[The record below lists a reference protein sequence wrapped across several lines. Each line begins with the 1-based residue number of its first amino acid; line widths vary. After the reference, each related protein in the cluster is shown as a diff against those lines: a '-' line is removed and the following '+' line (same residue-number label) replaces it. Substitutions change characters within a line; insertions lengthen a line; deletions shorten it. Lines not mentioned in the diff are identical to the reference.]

1 MTTVIIKGTTKYLA
15 PLILTFG
22 AYVILHGHLTP
33 GGGFQGG
40 AVFASGLALLIVA
53 NKYDEVKKAFEKVP
67 LSKLESAGALSFLGI
82 ATIGLMGYTFF
93 KNVIANS
100 GFPIFGEHTPLGI
113 NPGYLNTGGTLPYM
127 NIFVGA
133 KVLAGLTSI
142 ILVFYILLGMR
153 KPEGGEEA

>member
-1 MTTVIIKGTTKYLA
+1 MTTVIIKTTTKYLA
-15 PLILTFG
+15 SLILTFG

-40 AVFASGLALLIVA
+40 AVFASGLALLIVT
-53 NKYDEVKKAFEKVP
+53 NKYEDIKKGFSKLP
-67 LSKLESAGALSFLGI
+67 LSVFESIGALGFLGM
-82 ATIGLMGYTFF
+82 ATLGFMGYTFF

-100 GFPIFGEHTPLGI
+100 GFPIFGEPTPQGI

-127 NIFVGA
+127 NIFVGM

-142 ILVFYILLGMR
+142 VLIFYLLMGV
-153 KPEGGEEA
+153 KENE

>member
-1 MTTVIIKGTTKYLA
+1 MTTTIIKTTTKILT
-15 PLILTFG
+15 PLILVFG
-22 AYVILHGHLTP
+22 SYIILHGHLTP

-53 NKYDEVKKAFEKVP
+53 NKYETVKSLFEKAP
-67 LSKLESAGALSFLGI
+67 LSVLESIGAVGFLGM
-82 ATIGLMGYTFF
+82 ACLGFAGYTFF

-100 GFPIFGEHTPLGI
+100 GFLLFGGKTPSGI

-127 NIFVGA
+127 NIFVGM

-142 ILVFYILLGMR
+142 ILVFFLIMR
-153 KPEGGEEA
+153 RERDEW

>member
-1 MTTVIIKGTTKYLA
+1 MTTVIIKTTTKYLA
-15 PLILTFG
+15 ALILTFG
-22 AYVILHGHLTP
+22 AYIILHGHLTP

-53 NKYDEVKKAFEKVP
+53 NKYDDIRRTFSKVP
-67 LSKLESAGALSFLGI
+67 LSAFESIGALGFLGT
-82 ATIGLMGYTFF
+82 ATLGFMGYTFF

-100 GFPIFGEHTPLGI
+100 GFPLFGEPTPLGI

-127 NIFVGA
+127 NIFVGT

-142 ILVFYILLGMR
+142 ILIFYLLLGV
-153 KPEGGEEA
+153 KKNE

>member
-1 MTTVIIKGTTKYLA
+1 MTTVIIKTTTKYLA
-15 PLILTFG
+15 TLILTFG
-22 AYVILHGHLTP
+22 AYIILHGHLTP

-53 NKYDEVKKAFEKVP
+53 NKYDDIRRTFPKVP
-67 LSKLESAGALSFLGI
+67 LSAFESIGALGFLGT
-82 ATIGLMGYTFF
+82 ATLGFMGYTFF

-100 GFPIFGEHTPLGI
+100 GFPLFGEPTPPGI

-127 NIFVGA
+127 NIFVGT

-142 ILVFYILLGMR
+142 ILVFYLLLGV
-153 KPEGGEEA
+153 KKNE

>member
-1 MTTVIIKGTTKYLA
+1 MTTVIIKTTTKYLA
-15 PLILTFG
+15 TLILTFG
-22 AYVILHGHLTP
+22 AYIILHGHLTP

-53 NKYDEVKKAFEKVP
+53 NKYDDIRRTFSKVP
-67 LSKLESAGALSFLGI
+67 LSTFESIGALGFLGT
-82 ATIGLMGYTFF
+82 AALGFMGYTFF

-100 GFPIFGEHTPLGI
+100 GFPLFGEPTPLGI

-127 NIFVGA
+127 NIFVGT

-142 ILVFYILLGMR
+142 ILVFYLLLGV
-153 KPEGGEEA
+153 KKNE

>member
-1 MTTVIIKGTTKYLA
+1 MTTEIIKVTTKILI

-22 AYVILHGHLTP
+22 AYIILHGHLTP

-53 NKYDEVKKAFEKVP
+53 CERDVITEKFKKIP
-67 LSKLESAGALSFLGI
+67 LGPLESLGALGFLGV
-82 ATIGLMGYTFF
+82 ASIGFMGYTFF

-100 GFPIFGEHTPLGI
+100 GFPLFGGKTPIGI
-113 NPGYLNTGGTLPYM
+113 NPGYLNTGGTLSYM
-127 NIFVGA
+127 NIAVGT

-142 ILVFYILLGMR
+142 VLMFFLLYR
-153 KPEGGEEA
+153 GEER

>member
-1 MTTVIIKGTTKYLA
+1 MTTLIIKTTTRYLTA
-15 PLILTFG
+15 LILTFG
-22 AYVILHGHLTP
+22 AYIILHGHLTP

-53 NKYDEVKKAFEKVP
+53 CEDRAIRERFKKVP
-67 LSKLESAGALSFLGI
+67 LSALESIGALGFLGV
-82 ATIGLMGYTFF
+82 AALGFMGYTFF

-100 GFPIFGEHTPLGI
+100 GFPLFGDPTPVGI

-127 NIFVGA
+127 NIFVGT

-142 ILVFYILLGMR
+142 ILVFYLLLGVR
-153 KPEGGEEA
+153 KDE

>member
-1 MTTVIIKGTTKYLA
+1 MTTVIIKTTTKYLA
-15 PLILTFG
+15 ALILTFG
-22 AYVILHGHLTP
+22 AYIILHGHLTP

-53 NKYDEVKKAFEKVP
+53 NKYDYIRRTFSRVPLGAFE
-67 LSKLESAGALSFLGI
+67 SIGALGFLGT
-82 ATIGLMGYTFF
+82 AALGFMGYTFF

-100 GFPIFGEHTPLGI
+100 GFPLFGQPTPLGI

-127 NIFVGA
+127 NIFVGT

-142 ILVFYILLGMR
+142 VLVFYLLLGV
-153 KPEGGEEA
+153 KKDE